1 MLLTRLYRPHDHTS
15 YIRKGEAP
23 ILPADVGG
31 MVWMTAMNVPLQF
44 FGIILFNGVAVILQL
59 AVPYVIKLII
69 DKMAAAPEGLNGRMD
84 YIMPAFLLLLL
95 AIGGRFIAQYVVW
108 TLSYFW
114 RPGRRRMS
122 HSINTYVLGHSPSFF
137 ENDLSGRIIQK
148 SISLFSGTEQI
159 LSAILWNWSGTAF
172 FFVVALAMLG
182 AISLPLAGIGV
193 LWFAVLFAGSR
204 YVGRNIARNARMT
217 SESRSQLVGRMADA
231 IINIRNVLQFAHQP
245 HEIEGLAARE
255 NAVVNREQYAYLTI
269 LDVRMFNQVMSLLA
283 LAGIIGTC
291 LYMWSQGRATV
302 GDIAMVSTLAILVVQ
317 RAIDVVE
324 NLPEVL
330 DSIGTARD
338 SLDTLVKPR
347 GMVDQPNAPALQPG
361 AGAIRFDNITFAY
374 PEAAGRPVFQ
384 NFDLAIRAGERVG
397 LVGVSGSGKSTL
409 VSLLLRMHDV
419 QQGSVE
425 IDGQNIAHVT
435 QSSLRRGIAFIPQ
448 ETLLFHRSV
457 RENIAYGKL
466 DAADEEIE
474 AAARAAQ
481 AHGFISVLPHGYKT
495 MVGERG
501 VKLSGGQRQRIA
513 IARALLKNAPI
524 LVLDEATSA
533 LDSEAE
539 KEIQDA
545 ITLAMQGKTVIAIA
559 HRLSTIAS
567 LDRLVVLEH
576 GRIAEQGAH
585 AELIAAGGIYANLWR
600 RQSGGFLAVC

>member
-1 MLLTRLYRPHDHTS
+1 
-15 YIRKGEAP
+15 
-23 ILPADVGG
+23 
-31 MVWMTAMNVPLQF
+31 
-44 FGIILFNGVAVILQL
+44 
-59 AVPYVIKLII
+59 
-69 DKMAAAPEGLNGRMD
+69 
-84 YIMPAFLLLLL
+84 
-95 AIGGRFIAQYVVW
+95 
-108 TLSYFW
+108 
-114 RPGRRRMS
+114 MS

-193 LWFAVLFAGSR
+193 LWFAILFAGSR
-204 YVGRNIARNARMT
+204 YIGRNIARNARMT

-231 IINIRNVLQFAHQP
+231 IINIRNVLQFAHQR

-324 NLPEVL
+324 NLPDVL

-338 SLDTLVKPR
+338 SLDTLVRPR
-347 GMVDQPNAPALQPG
+347 GMVDQTNAPTLLPVS
-361 AGAIRFDNITFAY
+361 GAITFDNITFAY
-374 PEAAGRPVFQ
+374 PEAPGRPVFQ
-384 NFDLAIRAGERVG
+384 NFNLSIRAGERVG

-419 QQGSVE
+419 QQGAVE
-425 IDGQNIAHVT
+425 IDGQNIARVT

-448 ETLLFHRSV
+448 ETLLFHRTV

-481 AHGFISVLPHGYKT
+481 AHGFIGMLPKGYKT

-545 ITLAMQGKTVIAIA
+545 ITLAMRGKTVIAIA